1 MNIIGKTFMYIKCVC
16 IYASYKVKYKK
27 HIKMSLVNSFRGG
40 VHIELFPNAF
50 CSIGEFLMSRGPLYI
65 KCTEGAD
72 IKIGS
77 RCFFNNNCSITAA
90 DKIIIGNHCMFANN
104 LVIIDHDH
112 KIENGMVTG
121 DLISKP
127 VIIEDNVWCGA
138 NVTILKGVTIGNGA
152 IIAAGAVVTKN
163 VAAQTVVAG
172 VPAKQIESTKMEYK

>member
-1 MNIIGKTFMYIKCVC
+1 
-16 IYASYKVKYKK
+16 
-27 HIKMSLVNSFRGG
+27 
-40 VHIELFPNAF
+40 
-50 CSIGEFLMSRGPLYI
+50 MSRGPLYI

-77 RCFFNNNCSITAA
+77 RCFFNNNCSITAS
-90 DKIIIGNHCMFANN
+90 DKITIGNHCMFANN
-104 LVIIDHDH
+104 LVIVDHDH
-112 KIENGMVTG
+112 KIKNSMVTG

-127 VIIEDNVWCGA
+127 VTIENNVWCGA

-163 VAAQTVVAG
+163 VAARTVVAG